1 MARSGKSKVR
11 AAGKGSLL
19 LIAGLMLSSATVR
32 VFTSAETA
40 FAQSDLANQ
49 LLRSATNDAN
59 VKAEPVDRPAV
70 TSLLNSLRSREMAVA
85 QREQKLDVRAKSLE
99 VAQREIERR
108 LVALEQAEIR
118 LSETLSLASTA
129 AEDDLAQLTNVYE
142 NMKPKDAAAVFEAM
156 EPEFAAGFLARMR
169 PDTAAKV
176 MSGLDPSFAYSV
188 SAILAGRNANTPKN

>member
-1 MARSGKSKVR
+1 MARPGKSKIR

-19 LIAGLMLSSATVR
+19 LIASLMLSSAAVR
-32 VFTSAETA
+32 VFTSAESA
-40 FAQSDLANQ
+40 FAQTDLANQ
-49 LLRSATNDAN
+49 LLRTATNDAI
-59 VKAEPVDRPAV
+59 VKDEPMDRPAV
-70 TSLLNSLRSREMAVA
+70 TSLLESLRSREISVTK
-85 QREQKLDVRAKSLE
+85 REQELDVRAKTLE
-99 VAQREIERR
+99 VVQREIERR
-108 LVALEQAEIR
+108 LVALEEAEIR

-129 AEDDLAQLTNVYE
+129 AEDDLAQLTTVYE

-188 SAILAGRNANTPKN
+188 SAILAGRNAKTPKN